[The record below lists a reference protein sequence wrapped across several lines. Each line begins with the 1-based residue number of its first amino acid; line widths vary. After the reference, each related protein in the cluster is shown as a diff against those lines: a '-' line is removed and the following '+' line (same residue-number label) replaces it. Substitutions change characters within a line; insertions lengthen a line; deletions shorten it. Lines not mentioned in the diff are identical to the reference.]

1 MNTKSWLFLIL
12 FTLPAFIISCSP
24 KKKEIAL
31 YNSDGKTALI
41 LKDEK
46 PKMVP
51 PLPLIDIAIA
61 KLEGKEIPDFDK
73 EEEEFI
79 KYEAVRIGIDV
90 PDKKEVKKYLI
101 SYTTR
106 NKKYF
111 ETSLDRSKYFVPMI
125 KEIFSEYS
133 LPEELAYLPIIESG
147 FNPYATSSTGAAG
160 IWQFVPSTG
169 KRFGLKINRY
179 IDERRDPY
187 KSTIAAAK
195 YLKYLYEYFHRWDL
209 AIAAYNCGEGCI
221 RDRISKK
228 KKNFWSIKHKLPEQT
243 KEYVPRF
250 FAVALIVRNPS
261 KYGFKTQYK
270 YYTVKRK
277 ILKKTAHLKQISYK
291 YNLNYNLLKLYNAH
305 ILREKAP
312 KGIGINL
319 PIGNTTVAVKKVKYE
334 RKYIKYK
341 VRKGDTLYSI
351 SKKFNIPIEQI
362 KKVNKINGNIISVGE
377 ILKIP
382 EG

>member
-1 MNTKSWLFLIL
+1 MRKSWLFFLTL
-12 FTLPAFIISCSP
+12 TLPAFLFSCSHKP
-24 KKKEIAL
+24 KEISL
-31 YNSDGKTALI
+31 YNQDGKASLI

-51 PLPLIDIAIA
+51 PLPLFDKAIA

-79 KYEAVRIGIDV
+79 KYEAIRIGINV
-90 PDKKEVKKYLI
+90 PDKKEVRKYLI
-101 SYTTR
+101 SFTTT
-106 NKKYF
+106 NKRYF
-111 ETSLDRSKYFVPMI
+111 ETSLNRSKYFVPMI
-125 KEIFSEYS
+125 KKIFSEYS

-169 KRFGLKINRY
+169 RRFGLKINRY
-179 IDERRDPY
+179 VDERRDPY
-187 KSTIAAAK
+187 KSTVAAAK
-195 YLKYLYEYFHRWDL
+195 YLKYLFEYFHRWDL

-221 RDRISKK
+221 RDKISKK

-250 FAVALIVRNPS
+250 FAVALIVRNPA
-261 KYGFKTQYK
+261 KYGFRAKYR

-277 ILKKTAHLKQISYK
+277 TLRKTVYLKQISYR
-291 YNLNYNLLKLYNAH
+291 YNVDYNLLKLYNAH
-305 ILREKAP
+305 LLHGKAP
-312 KGIGINL
+312 KGIGINI
-319 PIGNTTVAVKKVKYE
+319 PVGNQTVVVKRVNYQK
-334 RKYIKYK
+334 KYINYRVK
-341 VRKGDTLYSI
+341 KGDTLYSI
-351 SKKFNIPIEQI
+351 SKKFNVPIEHI
-362 KKVNKINGNIISVGE
+362 KKVNKINGNTISIGE